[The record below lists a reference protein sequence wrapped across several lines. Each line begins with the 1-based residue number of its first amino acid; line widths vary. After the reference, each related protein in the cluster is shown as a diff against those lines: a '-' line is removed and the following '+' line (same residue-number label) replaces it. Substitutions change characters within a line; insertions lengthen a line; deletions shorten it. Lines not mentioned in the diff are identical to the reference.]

1 MSKYTSFPEPNAE
14 DQNPFQD
21 PSVTQH
27 SSTTGYATLDL
38 YNPFDN
44 KTVQPPPP
52 YEATVPNA
60 PPPAQTPPNRTTPT
74 EPRNYGSYTNQNEDS
89 SASGSYVPPILQST
103 ASPPGDTVWVCP
115 PTLHIEAKKKNQML
129 ALCLPCVQRNGEES
143 PANNMWSWFGT
154 WDLEP
159 RQNNWPPLPSFC
171 PVGPCFYQ
179 DISVDIN
186 QNFQRT
192 VTIMYYYWMFT
203 ACTLLFNL
211 ISSLANFCVD
221 VSGGVGLGLA
231 ILWFILFTPCS
242 FVCWYRPVYKA
253 FRSDSSFNF
262 FAFFFVFFAQVVFYV
277 IMTIGIPGWGFSGW
291 IVSLATL
298 KSSVPVGVIMLLN
311 AILFTGQAAMGVV
324 MLKKVHS
331 LYRQTGASFEKAQAE
346 FATGVMSNQAV
357 RQAAATATTSAAQ
370 SAFTGAR

>member
-89 SASGSYVPPILQST
+89 SALGSYVPPILQST
-103 ASPPGDTVWVCP
+103 ASPPGDTQSAVSA
-115 PTLHIEAKKKNQML
+115 TTAELLKKQEELERRARELEKREREL
-129 ALCLPCVQRNGEES
+129 DAHALGS
-143 PANNMWSWFGT
+143 GAS
-154 WDLEP
+154 